1 MKPLPAPTAHT
12 PQPPNR
18 LDQSLRPPP
27 DAHQFLLE
35 LSELWA
41 APDDARDA
49 RMAGLRRVQTFLAAD
64 AICLALYDHFSG
76 RFDLSVRL
84 GRYPWPAELWPHV
97 LAAGRAPA
105 QSGLLAVP
113 AAAAGQTAIG
123 VLPEPP
129 QG

>member
-1 MKPLPAPTAHT
+1 MKPLPAPAAHT

-18 LDQSLRPPP
+18 LDQPLRPPP

-97 LAAGRAPA
+97 LTAGRAPA
-105 QSGLLAVP
+105 RSEPASPRSVAPATRRYAGLPVP
-113 AAAAGQTAIG
+113 G
-123 VLPEPP
+123 
-129 QG
+129 